1 MLKLWGA
8 EYTPK
13 EAADAIVEFD
23 INTAYH
29 WGDDNPIGQVFAET
43 ATLEECIQIDSFVQ
57 AKGARN
63 V

>member
-1 MLKLWGA
+1 MLKLFGA
-8 EYTPK
+8 EYTP
-13 EAADAIVEFD
+13 EQAADAIVECD
-23 INTAYH
+23 IDTAYH
-29 WGDDNPIGQVFAET
+29 WGDDNPAGQVFAEN